1 MTDSKKRIL
10 FVVALL
16 LIGVAALMIFFR
28 LSKANTPPPTA
39 QASPDTEVP
48 LTPPSP
54 RNPVVIPEDFDW
66 DDQDKTWFEELIEQ
80 VQAPENTHSR
90 WNYEFDQIIQP
101 GESIITE
108 GWEVSEG
115 IFQFTTLTS
124 DEVVSDGDTL
134 YQISANVTEIDVS
147 GDTEIVSMPRILTGN
162 GMEATL
168 QMVVGQPISNTG
180 ETAGEPESGYYL
192 NVTSTG
198 GADGIRLQGSAS
210 RLVKKP

>member
-1 MTDSKKRIL
+1 MTNSNKRIL

-66 DDQDKTWFEELIEQ
+66 DDQDETWFEELVEQ
-80 VQAPENTHSR
+80 VQAPEDTHSR

-124 DEVVSDGDTL
+124 DEVVSDGETL
-134 YQISANVTEIDVS
+134 YQISAKVTEIDVS

-198 GADGIRLQGSAS
+198 GAVGIRLQGSAS
-210 RLVKKP
+210 GLVKKP

>member
-1 MTDSKKRIL
+1 MTDSNKRIL
-10 FVVALL
+10 SVVALL

-28 LSKANTPPPTA
+28 PSKANTPPPTA
-39 QASPDTEVP
+39 QASPGTEAP

-66 DDQDKTWFEELIEQ
+66 NDQDEAWFEELVEQ
-80 VQAPENTHSR
+80 VPAPEDTHSR

-101 GESIITE
+101 GERIITE

-115 IFQFTTLTS
+115 VFQFTTLTS
-124 DEVVSDGDTL
+124 DKVVSDGETL
-134 YQISANVTEIDVS
+134 YQISAQVTEIDVS
-147 GDTEIVSMPRILTGN
+147 GETDIVSMPRILTRN

-168 QMVVGQPISNTG
+168 QMVVEQPISNTG
-180 ETAGEPESGYYL
+180 EPEGEPESVYYL
-192 NVTSTG
+192 NVTPKG
-198 GADGIRLQGSAS
+198 GTDGIRLQGSAS

>member
-134 YQISANVTEIDVS
+134 YQISAKVTEIDVS

>member
-1 MTDSKKRIL
+1 MTNSNKRIL

-16 LIGVAALMIFFR
+16 LIGVAALMIFFC

-66 DDQDKTWFEELIEQ
+66 DDQDETWFEELVEQ
-80 VQAPENTHSR
+80 VQAPEDTHSR

-124 DEVVSDGDTL
+124 DEVVFDGETL
-134 YQISANVTEIDVS
+134 YQISAKVTEIDVS

-198 GADGIRLQGSAS
+198 GAVGIRLQGSAS
-210 RLVKKP
+210 GLVKKP

>member
-124 DEVVSDGDTL
+124 DEVVSDGDTH
-134 YQISANVTEIDVS
+134 YQISAKVTEIDVS